1 MVVKNPEQWRAITPW
16 VTITNLFVSACVAII
31 GFFLIRTLDQLETA
45 ITAQTARIDQIVAD
59 SHKKDIG
66 DEQRYSQL
74 RYQCCSE
81 IKNYPESNISYH
93 NDKNYTQKYN

>member
-16 VTITNLFVSACVAII
+16 VTITNLFVSALVAII
-31 GFFLIRTLDQLETA
+31 GFFLIRTLDQLEGA
-45 ITAQTARIDQIVAD
+45 IVTQTGRIDQIVVD
-59 SHKKDIG
+59 SHKKDVE

-81 IKNYPESNISYH
+81 IKNYSDSNIEHDQS
-93 NDKNYTQKYN
+93 KYYAESSN

>member
-16 VTITNLFVSACVAII
+16 VTITNLFVSALVAII
-31 GFFLIRTLDQLETA
+31 GFFLIRTLDQLEGA
-45 ITAQTARIDQIVAD
+45 ITAQTSRIDQIVSD
-59 SHKKDIG
+59 SHKKDVE

-81 IKNYPESNISYH
+81 MKNYSESDVNHGQS
-93 NDKNYTQKYN
+93 KYYAQTYN